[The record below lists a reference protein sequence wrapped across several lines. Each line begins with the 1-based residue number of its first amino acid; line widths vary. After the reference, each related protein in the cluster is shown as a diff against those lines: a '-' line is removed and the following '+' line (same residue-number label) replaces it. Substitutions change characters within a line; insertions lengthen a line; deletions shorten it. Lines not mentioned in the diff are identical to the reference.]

1 VDQSNYYQQQGHIMA
16 IEQLTS
22 NGADY
27 ADSISDKRVFIRKD
41 NEDSDGNDMPL
52 TFEQVDNN
60 FELMRAK
67 INELVAKVNELDS

>member
-1 VDQSNYYQQQGHIMA
+1 MA

-27 ADSISDKRVFIRKD
+27 ADSISDKRVLIRKD
-41 NEDSDGNDMPL
+41 NEDADGNDIPL